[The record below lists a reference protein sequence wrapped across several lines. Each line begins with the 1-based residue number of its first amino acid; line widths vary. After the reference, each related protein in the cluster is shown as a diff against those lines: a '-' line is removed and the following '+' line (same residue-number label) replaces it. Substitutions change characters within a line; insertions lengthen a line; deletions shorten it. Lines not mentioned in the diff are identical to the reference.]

1 MAIGLHVLYIDD
13 DPLMLKATA
22 RMIRRIQPEWSIT
35 TVSDSVH
42 WAENLACEPLL
53 IISDLLMPQIR
64 GDSLLIDAKQRFPLA
79 LRCLVTGNTNQD
91 ATSALHD
98 YSHFVLP
105 KPFSEGDLASVLAAA
120 YRLNSPPF
128 SPECL
133 NKLNKISAYIP
144 VMPKVVKDVQTL
156 MQSEDGDLKK
166 LAEIIKQ
173 EPSLTARVIQL
184 ANSAYFGFSS
194 STLFLEVAISRLGS
208 RMIEAITLCMLNTD
222 HSGHL
227 TDEQHQMIV
236 NEYLEASQKAKSLTH
251 ALHLSREE
259 QEMAF
264 MMTLMV
270 SIGALTI
277 AQSGCD
283 TDHNPLESRHLDGSL
298 NDILLITAYVLTLW
312 GYSEEITRKIL
323 TISFS
328 LTNLKEDRITNC
340 VSIAFFIQF
349 VMNKDG
355 VTPEQLLARV
365 PSEYKSAITN
375 VLQLSSQ

>member
-1 MAIGLHVLYIDD
+1 MAIGAHVLYIDD

-35 TVSDSVH
+35 TVDDSLH
-42 WAENLACEPLL
+42 WADNLTGEPLL
-53 IISDLLMPQIR
+53 IISDLLMPQMK
-64 GDSLLIDAKQRFPLA
+64 GDRLLIDAKQRFPLA
-79 LRCLVTGNTNQD
+79 LRCLVTGTTHQD

-105 KPFSEGDLASVLAAA
+105 KPFSESDLSSVLAAA
-120 YRLNSPPF
+120 QRLNSPPF
-128 SPECL
+128 SPKSITKL
-133 NKLNKISAYIP
+133 NKLSDYIP

-156 MQSEDGDLKK
+156 MQSEDADLKQ
-166 LAEIIKQ
+166 LAEIVKQ
-173 EPSLTARVIQL
+173 EPSLTARIIQL

-194 STLFLEVAISRLGS
+194 RTLFVEVAISRLGS
-208 RMIEAITLCMLNTD
+208 QTIEAITLCMLNA
-222 HSGHL
+222 SQCGNL
-227 TDEQHQMIV
+227 TDDQHEKVV
-236 NEYLEASQKAKSLTH
+236 NDYLEASQKAKALAH
-251 ALHLSREE
+251 ALNLSREA

-277 AQSGCD
+277 ASSGHD
-283 TDHNPLESRHLDGSL
+283 AQHSVLESYALDDSVS
-298 NDILLITAYVLTLW
+298 DILLITAYVLTLW
-312 GYSEEITRKIL
+312 GYSEEITHKIL

-328 LTNLKEDRITNC
+328 LTNLKEDRVTSC

-355 VTPEQLLARV
+355 VTLEQLLAKV
-365 PSEYKSAITN
+365 PDEYKSAITN